1 EAQLNKVLDEVKDML
16 GEEKEWKGNIRE
28 IEEIQLYEFARELRQ
43 YDANPVLIQ
52 HYLSRIA
59 TVPIA
64 ECFHSFERELRELSA
79 MTEKLVKPVRF
90 TGSNPRVLTKPMQ
103 EFLFSLTHICR
114 NIIDHGIE
122 TPVTRMARGKDAAGQ
137 ISIHSEIM
145 IDRPGQE
152 WLHIVIRDDGNG
164 IDPQRIRAKL
174 ATIDPDGPWLAEDD
188 QTVIQRI
195 FDWGVS
201 TRDGASQLSGR
212 GVGLEAVKEEVKKLG
227 GSIKV
232 TSEIYVGT
240 TFEMII
246 PLPHMKDY
254 QLSSKVA

>member
-1 EAQLNKVLDEVKDML
+1 M
-16 GEEKEWKGNIRE
+16 KGGAVVFRAAGPAHAIHARSCQNIRAADPNR
-28 IEEIQLYEFARELRQ
+28 IRQ
-43 YDANPVLIQ
+43 KLAN
-52 HYLSRIA
+52 
-59 TVPIA
+59 
-64 ECFHSFERELRELSA
+64 
-79 MTEKLVKPVRF
+79 
-90 TGSNPRVLTKPMQ
+90 
-103 EFLFSLTHICR
+103 
-114 NIIDHGIE
+114 
-122 TPVTRMARGKDAAGQ
+122 
-137 ISIHSEIM
+137 
-145 IDRPGQE
+145 
-152 WLHIVIRDDGNG
+152 
-164 IDPQRIRAKL
+164 IDPEGNWRF
-174 ATIDPDGPWLAEDD
+174 DD
-188 QTVIQRI
+188 DRQLIQRI

>member
-1 EAQLNKVLDEVKDML
+1 MSVMPNED
-16 GEEKEWKGNIRE
+16 IHP
-28 IEEIQLYEFARELRQ
+28 ELRR
-43 YDANPVLIQ
+43 AARFIP
-52 HYLSRIA
+52 
-59 TVPIA
+59 
-64 ECFHSFERELRELSA
+64 
-79 MTEKLVKPVRF
+79 RF
-90 TGSNPRVLTKPMQ
+90 TIQPWALPLVRTLTDLRKPSNTGVEVLTLPSGAGVR
-103 EFLFSLTHICR
+103 LHRPAT
-114 NIIDHGIE
+114 
-122 TPVTRMARGKDAAGQ
+122 AAGPTPALLW
-137 ISIHSEIM
+137 IHGGGYLFGTAAQDDDVCRQYVQRLGITVAAVDYRLAPEHPYPIPLEDCYSVLT
-145 IDRPGQE
+145 
-152 WLHIVIRDDGNG
+152 WLARLPG
-164 IDPQRIRAKL
+164 IDPNRIRQKL
-174 ATIDPDGPWLAEDD
+174 ANIDPEGNWRFDD
-188 QTVIQRI
+188 DRQLIQRI